1 MSPRAP
7 KVAQEPPWFQHEYP
21 RHPQIGMNHPELILV
36 PWTVFAIA
44 LALKVLKFG
53 KALKRH
59 LIAPT
64 SSSEQFRQ
72 ILERIWEQEAQKEAK
87 WRP

>member
-1 MSPRAP
+1 MA
-7 KVAQEPPWFQHEYP
+7 
-21 RHPQIGMNHPELILV
+21 GMNHPELLLV
-36 PWTVFAIA
+36 PWAVFAVA

-64 SSSEQFRQ
+64 PSTDQFRQ
-72 ILERIWEQEAQKEAK
+72 ILERIWEQEAQKETK
-87 WRP
+87 

>member
-1 MSPRAP
+1 
-7 KVAQEPPWFQHEYP
+7 
-21 RHPQIGMNHPELILV
+21 MNHPEWILV
-36 PWTVFAIA
+36 PWAVFAFA

-64 SSSEQFRQ
+64 PSTDQFRQ
-72 ILERIWEQEAQKEAK
+72 SLERIWAQEQKVAK
-87 WRP
+87 WRT

>member
-1 MSPRAP
+1 
-7 KVAQEPPWFQHEYP
+7 
-21 RHPQIGMNHPELILV
+21 MNHPELILV

-44 LALKVLKFG
+44 LSLKFLKFG

-64 SSSEQFRQ
+64 PSTDQFRQ
-72 ILERIWEQEAQKEAK
+72 SLERIWEQEQGA
-87 WRP
+87 

>member
-1 MSPRAP
+1 MTTNPI
-7 KVAQEPPWFQHEYP
+7 W
-21 RHPQIGMNHPELILV
+21 ILV
-36 PWTVFAIA
+36 PWAVFAVA

-64 SSSEQFRQ
+64 PSIDQFRQ
-72 ILERIWEQEAQKEAK
+72 SLERIWAQEQKGAK
-87 WRP
+87 GRT

>member
-1 MSPRAP
+1 
-7 KVAQEPPWFQHEYP
+7 
-21 RHPQIGMNHPELILV
+21 MNHPELILV

-53 KALKRH
+53 SALKRH

-64 SSSEQFRQ
+64 PSIEQFRQ
-72 ILERIWEQEAQKEAK
+72 SLERIWEQEAQNETK
-87 WRP
+87 WSP

>member
-1 MSPRAP
+1 
-7 KVAQEPPWFQHEYP
+7 
-21 RHPQIGMNHPELILV
+21 MNHPELILV
-36 PWTVFAIA
+36 PWAVFAVA

-59 LIAPT
+59 PKT
-64 SSSEQFRQ
+64 PPPSTDQFRQ
-72 ILERIWEQEAQKEAK
+72 ILERICEHEAHREKK

>member
-1 MSPRAP
+1 MT
-7 KVAQEPPWFQHEYP
+7 
-21 RHPQIGMNHPELILV
+21 HPGWILV
-36 PWTVFAIA
+36 PWAVFAVA

-64 SSSEQFRQ
+64 ASIDQFRQ
-72 ILERIWEQEAQKEAK
+72 FLERIWEQEAQKEKKSAGDNSRQNLH
-87 WRP
+87 WF

>member
-1 MSPRAP
+1 M
-7 KVAQEPPWFQHEYP
+7 PWA
-21 RHPQIGMNHPELILV
+21 
-36 PWTVFAIA
+36 VFAVA

-64 SSSEQFRQ
+64 ASIDQFRQ
-72 ILERIWEQEAQKEAK
+72 YLERIWVQEQKGAK
-87 WRP
+87 WRT